1 MNKRHDFAQK
11 VVTDPLEAVRR
22 IVYDARKLD
31 AAALAVG
38 VSHTTL
44 SRQLADEDTHLPVR
58 RAFAIADFLDSDVLA
73 ECSAARRG
81 GVFVKLPA
89 SESKAF
95 TELLEGFAS
104 LTHEFSHAAH
114 EFAAMVSDGRIEPD
128 EVDRFE
134 KALHEVYAHGEQLK
148 LVARARQVK

>member
-1 MNKRHDFAQK
+1 MNKRHVFADK
-11 VVTDPLEAVRR
+11 VVVDPLEAVRR
-22 IVYDARKLD
+22 IVYDAHALD

-44 SRQLADEDTHLPVR
+44 SRQLSDDDTHLPVR

-73 ECSAARRG
+73 ECAAARRG

-89 SESKAF
+89 CPSNAVS
-95 TELLEGFAS
+95 ELLEGFAQ
-104 LTHEFSHAAH
+104 LTQEFSQAAS
-114 EFAAMVSDGRIEPD
+114 EFAQMVADGRVEPE

-134 KALHEVYAHGEQLK
+134 KALHGLYSQGEQLK
-148 LVARARQVK
+148 LIAREREVK